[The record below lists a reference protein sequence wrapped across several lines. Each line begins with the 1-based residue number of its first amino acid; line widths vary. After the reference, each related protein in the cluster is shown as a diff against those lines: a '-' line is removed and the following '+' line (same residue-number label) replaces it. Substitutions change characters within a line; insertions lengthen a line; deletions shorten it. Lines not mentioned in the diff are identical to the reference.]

1 MLILKRRDIGLS
13 CLAVSALEKSCELFI
28 KSSHGDVTEFYMA
41 YAAKFQ
47 FEPTLTGAALRMS
60 GSFARFG
67 CMFDFTKEF
76 GRKCQVVI

>member
-1 MLILKRRDIGLS
+1 MYCDWAANFQTVLLNFMR
-13 CLAVSALEKSCELFI
+13 ALV
-28 KSSHGDVTEFYMA
+28 KSSHGDVTKFYMA

-47 FEPTLTGAALRMS
+47 FEPTLISAALRMS

-67 CMFDFTKEF
+67 CMYDFTKEF